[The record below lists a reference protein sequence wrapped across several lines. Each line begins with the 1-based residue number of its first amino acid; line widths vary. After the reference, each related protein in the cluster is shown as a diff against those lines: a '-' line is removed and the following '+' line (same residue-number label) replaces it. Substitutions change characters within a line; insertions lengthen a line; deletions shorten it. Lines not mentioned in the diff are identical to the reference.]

1 MPHIGWFIEES
12 SSDRF
17 SEFMKK
23 GESAVDFISEVKLI
37 EREGVKKA
45 LYGDITHDGHAVK
58 KILFERT

>member
-1 MPHIGWFIEES
+1 VPHIGWFIEES

-37 EREGVKKA
+37 EREGVKKHFIWR
-45 LYGDITHDGHAVK
+45 YHT
-58 KILFERT
+58 